1 MCPISSSLL
10 HRHAFPSTAGS
21 GHAFALRYAVI
32 LSGVDR
38 DKPAFALAPG
48 SDRETSGESRA
59 RGKDVLVRPGPAEGI
74 QGSFEPRRRVHDLL
88 YEDEV
93 LCWEGAP
100 SLPRGFDGQDI
111 IALFITAW
119 IVACYSEVIYFT
131 PTGSTGILLV
141 RLIPS
146 IVLLLHVGLARPLI
160 RRAQFRVTAFAVT
173 SSRAIVATGEPFGQL
188 QTVALPTPFEVR
200 RRHDHR
206 GSINF
211 SVTSPSTGRRGLDA
225 LDLLR
230 RIIAFL
236 LGWRRRVDSRV
247 VFFNI
252 PDVDDVVSVM
262 PAAFPLTHRA
272 KRPATL
278 RDLIESNATSRVRTA
293 MVLIAMVLLLPS
305 LGVLTVRLRT
315 YLDHSP
321 LLSTNRPTSLLL
333 APNTYVIFEHT
344 ARAGPYDCAPKSI
357 CATLRPE
364 DVRVVAKSGARVPV
378 TVDASHDGLTRNGLH
393 FAGAVELQI
402 PTRATYL
409 VSLNSNVRASF
420 VLAVE
425 PSEEAVMLSGW
436 IAAGLVGL
444 ILLVGAAIASVIARG
459 RSVDYSPVGRPFSPS

>member
-10 HRHAFPSTAGS
+10 HLHACPSTAGS

-74 QGSFEPRRRVHDLL
+74 QGSFEPRRRVRDLL

-100 SLPRGFDGQDI
+100 SLPRGFDDQDI

-262 PAAFPLTHRA
+262 PGFPLTHRA

-293 MVLIAMVLLLPS
+293 MVLIAMVLVLPS

-393 FAGAVELQI
+393 YAGAVELQI

-459 RSVDYSPVGRPFSPS
+459 RSVDYSLVGRPFSPS